1 MDDDSFNQNAYK
13 IDLVLLTKKIILN
26 SKKIVLTISFFTLIG
41 VLSAF
46 LIPEKYQSSTKF
58 ILKTGINSSRINNN
72 IASLAGINLDASNN
86 STEIPSSLYP
96 TILKSVPFKKKLLEN
111 TLLYKGNLTSL
122 HTFFLKKMNLSVEA
136 PPPYPTINDLSS
148 PPADKEELSVPF
160 AEKIMQISPSD
171 RVIFNILD
179 KVLSI
184 QIDNEGAMMELIV
197 ELEEAEVAAFI
208 TQTALNLLQE
218 DIIKFRIENGKETL
232 KESQSLYKDR
242 RMELEQLQDELA
254 LFMDQNQ
261 NINSSLI
268 SNKVMRLQ
276 SAVNISNAVCNQLAQ
291 EVEKAKIDIIRQT
304 PIFTIID
311 PVTIPKVR
319 SSPNRKMIVLIFF
332 MIGFF
337 LSLFIVVMKESFW
350 EFKSQILS

>member
-1 MDDDSFNQNAYK
+1 
-13 IDLVLLTKKIILN
+13 
-26 SKKIVLTISFFTLIG
+26 
-41 VLSAF
+41 
-46 LIPEKYQSSTKF
+46 
-58 ILKTGINSSRINNN
+58 
-72 IASLAGINLDASNN
+72 
-86 STEIPSSLYP
+86 
-96 TILKSVPFKKKLLEN
+96 
-111 TLLYKGNLTSL
+111 
-122 HTFFLKKMNLSVEA
+122 
-136 PPPYPTINDLSS
+136 
-148 PPADKEELSVPF
+148 
-160 AEKIMQISPSD
+160 MQISPSD